1 MLYCLNNEPV
11 PRWQSILLTIFIYLL
26 PFSLFAKERIGVMDF
41 TESDGLPRD
50 IGKTAAT
57 HAIIALLDSQ
67 KYTVIE
73 KSTVEFIL
81 KEQALQK
88 KGCTDTECAIQTGKL
103 IAANLMLTGNIIDLN
118 GKFIVSINIRNI
130 EQGKVEFSETTS
142 IANLLDLETTI
153 TESIERFVTKDNKAT
168 VNSRPINTGLPPL
181 TEDQQFA
188 LVGTYLFPGFGHI
201 MDGQGFKG
209 SIFLSGFIYSMYNF
223 LDLTPAA
230 NRESRKDI
238 IQDYR
243 GGIAILGT
251 IDTSNPSGV
260 NTASAM
266 FGIFYEDQLKREGQM
281 HTRTLNSGYLL
292 LAVLMIIHTDFH
304 ITVLDNYFFKSFQH
318 IYINTFPDYGMN
330 QIPNS
335 NIRNFSARHE
345 LTFTTRF

>member
-1 MLYCLNNEPV
+1 MV
-11 PRWQSILLTIFIYLL
+11 
-26 PFSLFAKERIGVMDF
+26 
-41 TESDGLPRD
+41 
-50 IGKTAAT
+50 
-57 HAIIALLDSQ
+57 
-67 KYTVIE
+67 
-73 KSTVEFIL
+73 
-81 KEQALQK
+81 
-88 KGCTDTECAIQTGKL
+88 
-103 IAANLMLTGNIIDLN
+103 
-118 GKFIVSINIRNI
+118 KFIVSINIRNI

-281 HTRTLNSGYLL
+281 HTKTLNSGYLL

-345 LTFTTRF
+345 LTITTRF

>member
-181 TEDQQFA
+181 TEDQQFISW
-188 LVGTYLFPGFGHI
+188 VWSYYGWTGF
-201 MDGQGFKG
+201 QR
-209 SIFLSGFIYSMYNF
+209 IYF
-223 LDLTPAA
+223 FVW
-230 NRESRKDI
+230 I
-238 IQDYR
+238 
-243 GGIAILGT
+243 
-251 IDTSNPSGV
+251 
-260 NTASAM
+260 
-266 FGIFYEDQLKREGQM
+266 
-281 HTRTLNSGYLL
+281 YLL
-292 LAVLMIIHTDFH
+292 NV
-304 ITVLDNYFFKSFQH
+304 
-318 IYINTFPDYGMN
+318 
-330 QIPNS
+330 
-335 NIRNFSARHE
+335 
-345 LTFTTRF
+345 